1 MARKKVTRSLP
12 QLPRPPRFAA
22 RDHKT
27 DQILSILRSV
37 GVETQLDHPQPFY
50 SIRDVAAHFHVSQ
63 SSVGE
68 IYRRLEQEGL
78 LSRVRGSKTVLQGL
92 KYDRRLQVRGFV
104 GLPAS
109 LSSFITLQDYR
120 MFFIRVRRELRMRGF
135 ATAMLLFEGDEAGTP
150 AFAERL
156 KAYEV
161 DTVLWFEP
169 RKKIQ
174 AAVLRLSDGG
184 IRMIGVT
191 EDASPILPCRY
202 HLRREQ
208 ALRSLLEQWKT
219 LPRLQKVTLV
229 QSRQHR
235 AAAVEEMV
243 QVILDELD
251 IPWSVATFNDHRSG
265 AFLRTLL
272 KSKTSALIFAS
283 SSLASMFS
291 FRAPGSMTELIS
303 THRVGL
309 MGGPVNM
316 PFAKLPD
323 VRVDLIT
330 FNWQLVAERIVND
343 LITQAAFQE
352 SFPVI
357 FQAEPHL
364 QVALNRIAQDI

>member
-12 QLPRPPRFAA
+12 QLPHPPRFAA

-37 GVETQLDHPQPFY
+37 AVETQLDHPQPFY

-68 IYRRLEQEGL
+68 IYRRLGQEGL
-78 LSRVRGSKTVLQGL
+78 LSRVRGSRTVLQGL

-161 DTVLWFEP
+161 DTVLWFDP

-174 AAVLRLSDGG
+174 AAVLRLSDRG
-184 IRMIGVT
+184 IRMIGVS
-191 EDASPILPCRY
+191 EEASPILPCRY
-202 HLRREQ
+202 QLRREE

-219 LPRLQKVTLV
+219 LPKLHKITLV
-229 QSRQHR
+229 QSRRHR
-235 AAAVEEMV
+235 SAVVEETV
-243 QVILDELD
+243 QTILDELD
-251 IPWSVATFNDHRSG
+251 IPWSVATFNNHRSG
-265 AFLRTLL
+265 TFLRSLL
-272 KSKTSALIFAS
+272 KAKTRALIFAS

-291 FRAPGSMTELIS
+291 FRAPGSMSELIR

-323 VRVDLIT
+323 VCLDLIT
-330 FNWQLVAERIVND
+330 FDWQSIAERIVSD
-343 LITQAAFQE
+343 LITQEAFQE
-352 SFPVI
+352 SVPVI
-357 FQAEPHL
+357 FQAEPRL
-364 QVALNRIAQDI
+364 QVPLNSIAQDI

>member
-12 QLPRPPRFAA
+12 QLPHPPRFAA

-37 GVETQLDHPQPFY
+37 AVETQLDYPQPFY
-50 SIRDVAAHFHVSQ
+50 SVRDVAAHFHVPQ
-63 SSVGE
+63 STVGQ
-68 IYRRLEQEGL
+68 IYRRLAQEGL
-78 LSRVRGSKTVLQGL
+78 LSRVRGSRTILQGL
-92 KYDRRLQVRGFV
+92 KFDRRLQVRAFV

-120 MFFIRVRRELRMRGF
+120 MFFIRVRRELRLRGF
-135 ATAMLLFEGDEAGTP
+135 ATAMLLFEGDEVGTS

-156 KAYEV
+156 QAYEV

-174 AAVLRLSDGG
+174 AALLHLSDRG
-184 IRMIGVT
+184 IRMIGVS
-191 EDASPILPCRY
+191 EEASSILPCRY
-202 HLRREQ
+202 QLRREQ

-219 LPRLQKVTLV
+219 LPKLNKVTLI

-235 AAAVEEMV
+235 SAPIEEMV
-243 QVILDELD
+243 KMLLDELD
-251 IPWSVATFNDHRSG
+251 IRWSVANFDSHRSG
-265 AFLRTLL
+265 AFLRSLA
-272 KSKTSALIFAS
+272 KAKTTGLIFPA

-291 FRAPGSMTELIS
+291 FRVPGAMTELIRS
-303 THRVGL
+303 HRVAL
-309 MGGPVNM
+309 IGGPVNM

-330 FNWQLVAERIVND
+330 FDWQMIAERIVDD
-343 LITQAAFQE
+343 LVSQEAFQE
-352 SFPVI
+352 SFPII
-357 FQAEPHL
+357 FQAEAHL
-364 QVALNRIAQDI
+364 QVPLNRIAQDI

>member
-12 QLPRPPRFAA
+12 ELPHPPRFAA

-37 GVETQLDHPQPFY
+37 AVETQINSPQPFY
-50 SIRDVAAHFHVSQ
+50 SIRDVAAHFHVPQ
-63 SSVGE
+63 STVGQ

-78 LSRVRGSKTVLQGL
+78 LSRVRGSKTILQGL
-92 KYDRRLQVRGFV
+92 NFDRRLQVRAFV

-109 LSSFITLQDYR
+109 LSAFITLQDYR
-120 MFFIRVRRELRMRGF
+120 MFFIRVRRELRVRGF
-135 ATAMLLFEGDEAGTP
+135 ATAMLLFEGDEVGTP

-169 RKKIQ
+169 TKRIQ
-174 AAVLRLSDGG
+174 PAVLRLSDRG
-184 IRMIGVT
+184 IRMIGVS
-191 EDASPILPCRY
+191 EEASSILPCRY
-202 HLRREQ
+202 QLRREQ
-208 ALRSLLEQWKT
+208 ALRCLLEQWKT
-219 LPRLQKVTLV
+219 LPKLDKITLV

-235 AAAVEEMV
+235 SATIEEMV
-243 QVILDELD
+243 KTILDELD
-251 IPWSVATFNDHRSG
+251 IPWSSANFTKRSATF
-265 AFLRTLL
+265 LRILA
-272 KSKTSALIFAS
+272 KAKTSGLIFPS

-291 FRAPGSMTELIS
+291 FRVPSAMTELIR

-309 MGGPVNM
+309 IGGPVNM

-330 FNWQLVAERIVND
+330 FDWQLIAERIVSD
-343 LITQAAFQE
+343 LITQEAFQE
-352 SFPVI
+352 SVPVI

-364 QVALNRIAQDI
+364 QVPLNSIAQDI